1 MPHNVTRDSPDA
13 LPEDLQAI
21 GARYRTAAR
30 AEKSRILDEV
40 VRRTGYHRKH
50 AVRLLRRKRAPLPL
64 YDASVGEALVYVWRA
79 SGRACGKRL
88 KALMPELLEAMERDG
103 RLPRDP
109 LLRTRLLRMSAATI
123 DRRLAPARRK
133 PTVDEA
139 VRNLEAIQAAL
150 VELAQ
155 FSIPADLPPEERER
169 LEGLRR
175 QCLDHAGQAIVPSW
189 PKGSGGG

>member
-1 MPHNVTRDSPDA
+1 
-13 LPEDLQAI
+13 
-21 GARYRTAAR
+21 
-30 AEKSRILDEV
+30 
-40 VRRTGYHRKH
+40 
-50 AVRLLRRKRAPLPL
+50 
-64 YDASVGEALVYVWRA
+64 
-79 SGRACGKRL
+79 
-88 KALMPELLEAMERDG
+88 MPELLEAMERDG

-155 FSIPADLPPEERER
+155 FSIPADLSPEERER
-169 LEGLRR
+169 LEGIRR
-175 QCLDHAGQAIVPSW
+175 QCLDKAGQAIVPS
-189 PKGSGGG
+189 